1 MLEQQRSDAASQ
13 SPELKPDSTSG
24 PSSQVHF
31 DAVGGVDVDHA
42 TVPQSIPRALA
53 GCWVAWSADGLS
65 IVGSGTTLQD
75 AAEAAMTAGETDPIF
90 ERAAGVLRR

>member
-1 MLEQQRSDAASQ
+1 MNLD
-13 SPELKPDSTSG
+13 G
-24 PSSQVHF
+24 
-31 DAVGGVDVDHA
+31 VGGVDVDHA

-75 AAEAAMTAGETDPIF
+75 AAEAATTAGETDPIF
-90 ERAAGVLRR
+90 ERATGVIRR